1 MNLQQDKTVLKAVIK
16 INEMEDDMY
25 NNIHN
30 WAYESFIVQKVRYK
44 DEMDVANY
52 IKEKLEDRYKDLCW
66 HVILGRNYGGCITHQ
81 IKHYVYFYL
90 GQMGFT
96 VFATPIV

>member
-44 DEMDVANY
+44 DEMVVLF
-52 IKEKLEDRYKDLCW
+52 KPRMSL
-66 HVILGRNYGGCITHQ
+66 ITS
-81 IKHYVYFYL
+81 KRS
-90 GQMGFT
+90 
-96 VFATPIV
+96 